1 MSFFQTREDVIRHL
15 QQAGSPEKLHVRS
28 KLYADRIDLASFDLH
43 GVDLHG
49 ARLRYANLEGT
60 NLAGANLKGTSL
72 VGANFKGANLGGANL
87 KRAWLVGA
95 NFRGANLTGVEL
107 GENHLPWFQLGDLKT
122 WFFGLWWPVII
133 LNRGAKLTGANLSGD
148 NLSGYNLRGF
158 DLRNVNLS
166 GTDLSGTD
174 LRQAKLDKA
183 ILDYTNL
190 SRATVSSKQLQRAAS
205 LQGTTMPDQVPHAI
219 PLVSVGSHQPVYV
232 GYASQQPYAEQPYV
246 PQPTMSPYTM
256 YHGPAAPQK
265 NSLAIAG
272 FVLGIIGILTSWL
285 LFGALACIPGII
297 LSALG
302 LRRSEARGR
311 KGLAIAGL
319 VLSIIGVLV
328 TVAIIIIANMPSK

>member
-28 KLYADRIDLASFDLH
+28 KLYADRIDLAGFDLH

-72 VGANFKGANLGGANL
+72 VGANF
-87 KRAWLVGA
+87 
-95 NFRGANLTGVEL
+95 RGANLAGVQL
-107 GENHLPWFQLGDLKT
+107 GENHLPWAQPGSIRAWLT
-122 WFFGLWWPVII
+122 VGLLLAAI
-133 LNRGAKLTGANLSGD
+133 LNQGAKLTGANLSGA
-148 NLSGYNLRGF
+148 NLSGHNLRGF

-166 GTDLSGTD
+166 GTDLSGAD
-174 LRQAKLDKA
+174 LREARLDKA
-183 ILDYTNL
+183 ILDYANL
-190 SRATVSSKQLQRAAS
+190 SRATVSYKQLQRVAS
-205 LQGTTMPDQVPHAI
+205 LQGTTMPDQVPHAV
-219 PLVSVGSHQPVYV
+219 PLVSVGSQQPVYT
-232 GYASQQPYAEQPYV
+232 GYASPQPYAEQPYV
-246 PQPTMSPYTM
+246 PQPMSQYAI
-256 YHGPAAPQK
+256 YHGPTAPQT
-265 NSLAIAG
+265 NGLAIAG